1 MASIIGRI
9 EELSREREKL
19 LKDEGEHRSDPET
32 AGRLER
38 VDHRLRV
45 LWDLRRRELAGEK
58 VEPGDDFLDEYD
70 RYGGRE
76 TPPSA

>member
-1 MASIIGRI
+1 MATIIQKI

-19 LKDEGEHRSDPET
+19 LQEEGTHSPGADH
-32 AGRLER
+32 AQRLER

-45 LWDLRRRELAGEK
+45 LWDLRRRELAGER
-58 VEPGDDFLDEYD
+58 VNANDDFLDDYD

-76 TPPSA
+76 TSPSE

>member
-1 MASIIGRI
+1 MASIIKKI
-9 EELSREREKL
+9 EELSKERERL
-19 LKDEGEHRSDPET
+19 LRDEGEHGSDPET
-32 AGRLER
+32 AEKLGR

-58 VEPGDDFLDEYD
+58 VEESDDFLDDYD